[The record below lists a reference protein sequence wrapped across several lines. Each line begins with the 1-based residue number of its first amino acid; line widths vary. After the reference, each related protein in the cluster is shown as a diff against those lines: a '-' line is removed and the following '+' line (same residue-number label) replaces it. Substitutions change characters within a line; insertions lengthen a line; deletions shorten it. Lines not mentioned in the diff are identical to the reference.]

1 MVFPKTFRSAS
12 ARRGLT
18 RRALFAVAAATTAA
32 TAMPVV
38 AQTAVDV
45 QELTVADIQAGFT
58 AGTFTSQTLTSS
70 FFDRIEQF
78 EPTYNAFISF
88 NPDAAAQ
95 AAASDA
101 RRANGTALGPLD
113 GVPVVVKDNMDYAGQ
128 PTTNGYAGFDS
139 RRNGIDII
147 PGTDSSVVARLK
159 AAGAVIIGKTN
170 LPDFANDGLRSNSSN
185 EGITRNPSQFNKVPG
200 GSSGGTATA
209 VNASFAVLGLGTET
223 GRSIHNPAG
232 FQSLVGIRPS
242 QGLVPIDGIAPLNG
256 TYRDVAGPITK
267 TVYDA
272 AVTLDVL
279 AGPSGRDRLSANS
292 EIPLGGYTSKLS
304 TSALVG
310 ARVGYFDNGFLPVF
324 QTVNG
329 VPHRHLSATP
339 MRPPPPSTKPPST

>member
-1 MVFPKTFRSAS
+1 
-12 ARRGLT
+12 
-18 RRALFAVAAATTAA
+18 
-32 TAMPVV
+32 
-38 AQTAVDV
+38 
-45 QELTVADIQAGFT
+45 
-58 AGTFTSQTLTSS
+58 
-70 FFDRIEQF
+70 
-78 EPTYNAFISF
+78 
-88 NPDAAAQ
+88 
-95 AAASDA
+95 
-101 RRANGTALGPLD
+101 
-113 GVPVVVKDNMDYAGQ
+113 
-128 PTTNGYAGFDS
+128 
-139 RRNGIDII
+139 
-147 PGTDSSVVARLK
+147 
-159 AAGAVIIGKTN
+159 
-170 LPDFANDGLRSNSSN
+170 
-185 EGITRNPSQFNKVPG
+185 VPG

-329 VPHRHLSATP
+329 VRTATFRNTDAPTAALYETAINVIDAQGADIIVATSSATP
-339 MRPPPPSTKPPST
+339 GSTTTAPSPRCPQPGVRPVHLPPAAGRERRVQHDRGVHRARERRPQRPRQLAQDSAASPRHERQPSTR